1 MALSLTVPESD
12 PEARPSEAGHWY
24 APSGKPRYEVPN
36 KSKPGEM
43 RPATLR
49 DARREGWVPGV
60 STLTSLIKSGALM
73 DWWGKHVAGTGWS
86 MSVEEEKWS
95 MPPFLAKEA
104 WVANVI
110 DRAGELSAIARDK
123 GTGIHVALESH
134 FLGETVEEAFQPVA
148 SAVYATLTK
157 RYGEQHWIAE
167 YAFAHPDGYGG
178 KVDLFC
184 RPVRQRDMAHRLYPN
199 GIVIDFKTAD
209 FGADTPSSRYAY
221 PDRAI
226 QLALYAYG
234 VGQPRA
240 TLANVL
246 VSTHAGLTEP
256 LVLLHEW
263 KNEDYRWLN
272 AGLALLELWKH
283 LKGYD
288 GSW

>member
-1 MALSLTVPESD
+1 MAFSLTVPDSD
-12 PEARPSEAGHWY
+12 PEARSSEAGHWY
-24 APSGKPRYEVPN
+24 APDGTPRYEVPN

-49 DARREGWVPGV
+49 DARREGWIPGV
-60 STLTSLIKSGALM
+60 STLTSLIRSGALM
-73 DWWGKHVAGTGWS
+73 EWWGRQVASTGFGHAFS
-86 MSVEEEKWS
+86 
-95 MPPFLAKEA
+95 PDRDA
-104 WVANVI
+104 WVQDVLN
-110 DRAGELSAIARDK
+110 RAGDLSAKARDK
-123 GTGIHVALESH
+123 GTDIHRALEGY
-134 FLGETVEEAFQPVA
+134 FLGEVVEEAFQPVA
-148 SAVYATLTK
+148 SAVGTTLTR
-157 RYGEQHWIAE
+157 RYGEQHWVAE

-221 PDRAI
+221 SDRAI

-234 VGQPRA
+234 VGQPQA
-240 TLANVL
+240 ALANVL

-263 KNEDYRWLN
+263 KNEDSRWLN

-288 GSW
+288 SSW